1 MIVLKPYQQTATA
14 AATDIL
20 VGGRP
25 DGYGSGR
32 TAVAPDRRAVLIE
45 APTGSGKTVMAGT
58 VVSLCGK
65 TQKVLW
71 MWFAPFAG
79 VTGQS
84 AEVLAAQFGDLR
96 VRSLQHDRDIEAV
109 RPNDIYVTTWGAVAA
124 RNADSRVVRTQ
135 SESLASIDQVVADAR
150 ARGFLIGVV
159 VDEAH
164 HGFVKAAQAKKFFT
178 KTLMPDITILV
189 TATPNDRDIEVFRLE
204 ADLGSVARVSVS
216 RADAVAAGLIKPGI
230 RAVSFTRAPNSG
242 ATPIDF
248 ERTALRYGVDT
259 HNAIKRGLG
268 QNQFD
273 VTPLMLVQVE
283 SGEESV
289 ARARQT
295 LMDFGI
301 PESAIATHTS
311 DEPDPDILAL
321 AHDEQVQVLIFKMA
335 VALGFDAPRA
345 WTLVSM
351 RSSKDVD
358 FGVQIVGRV
367 LRVDRRLQ
375 GRPIP
380 ESLQYGYVFV
390 ADPDVQAG
398 LLSAAEQIN
407 RLRTDIQRVTS
418 QTTMVMVQV
427 GPEDTVPTRV
437 TPEGAPT
444 MSAGSAAPIGGSGQ
458 SPAPAVPG
466 VQPWQTV
473 RVPVFGEVDLFGM
486 QAAVPEVSGDA
497 SSPASQIVAL
507 VELAGHKYPLR
518 VDLAVPAYLQ
528 QERFPRDDTRLAG
541 CVGDR
546 IRFDADALHALQ
558 REGVFVVRREVDLFA
573 AGAKPTEPTR
583 VAGEM
588 DLRQIIKQG
597 QTALFED
604 DYVGGHS
611 LLPELVK
618 RFAAECER
626 EGMLG
631 WLKDKET
638 LEQGVFRV
646 LGNSPHLL
654 RRALREC
661 LADYIELQDA
671 APLPTVLESPEPLAP
686 SRHNVYG
693 VVPPGLN
700 TWEADFAEMLDLDT
714 TGTVL
719 WWHRNPPRKDWS
731 VRVCAPGTQHDYY
744 PDFVV
749 GVNGRAKSHGI
760 LLVETKYAFNTK
772 DSMAK
777 VRADHKAYG
786 RVLMLTREDGDWWT
800 LQYDLSR
807 DKVVQDQRLLLS
819 MLARF

>member
-1 MIVLKPYQQTATA
+1 MIVLKPFQQVATD

-25 DGYGSGR
+25 DSLEIGR
-32 TAVAPDRRAVLIE
+32 IATPPDRRAVLIE
-45 APTGSGKTVMAGT
+45 APTGSGKTIMAAT
-58 VVSLCGK
+58 VVALCGRK
-65 TQKVLW
+65 QKVLW

-79 VTGQS
+79 VTDQS
-84 AEVLAAQFGDLR
+84 AEVIALQFGDLR
-96 VRSLQHDRDIEAV
+96 VRNLQNDRDVEAI
-109 RPNDIYVTTWGAVAA
+109 RANDIYVTTWGAVAA
-124 RNADSRVVRTQ
+124 RNAESRVVRTP
-135 SESLASIDQVVADAR
+135 SESMASIDQVIEEAR
-150 ARGFLIGVV
+150 RRGFLIGAV

-164 HGFVKAAQAKKFFT
+164 HGFVKAAQAKRFFT
-178 KTLMPDITILV
+178 KTLSPDLTILV
-189 TATPNDRDIEVFRLE
+189 TATPNDRDIEVFRHE
-204 ADLGSVARVSVS
+204 ADLGSIARVSVS
-216 RADAVAAGLIKPGI
+216 RADAVAAGLIKPGV

-259 HNAIKRGLG
+259 HNHIKRALG
-268 QNQFD
+268 QNRFE

-283 SGEESV
+283 SGDDSV
-289 ARARQT
+289 SRARQT
-295 LMDFGI
+295 LIDFGI

-351 RSSKDVD
+351 RSSQDVD

-375 GRPIP
+375 GRAVP
-380 ESLQYGYVFV
+380 EALRYAYVFV
-390 ADPDVQAG
+390 ADPDVQRG

-407 RLRTDIQRVTS
+407 RLRTDITRVAT
-418 QTTMVMVQV
+418 QTTMVLVQV
-427 GPEDTVPTRV
+427 GDDGLVPARISPDSDVSNMSLAGADARV
-437 TPEGAPT
+437 A
-444 MSAGSAAPIGGSGQ
+444 
-458 SPAPAVPG
+458 
-466 VQPWQTV
+466 QPWQTV
-473 RVPVFGEVDLFGM
+473 QVPAHGEVDLFGFQSSSM
-486 QAAVPEVSGDA
+486 AASGD
-497 SSPASQIVAL
+497 SSSGSVGAPIGAL
-507 VELAGHKYPLR
+507 VETPVYRYELR
-518 VDLAVPAYLQ
+518 ASLILPTHLL
-528 QERFPRDDTRLAG
+528 QERFPRDDTKLAG

-546 IRFDADALHALQ
+546 IRFDAEALHALQ
-558 REGVFVVRREVDLFA
+558 REGVFVVRREIDVFA
-573 AGAKPTEPTR
+573 PDAPAAEPTR

-588 DLRQIIKQG
+588 DMRRIILQG

-631 WLKDKET
+631 WLRNKET

-646 LGNSPHLL
+646 LGSSPQLL

-661 LADYIELQDA
+661 LSDYIELQDA
-671 APLPTVLESPEPLAP
+671 SALPSAVESHDPLTT
-686 SRHNVYG
+686 SRLNIYG
-693 VVPPGLN
+693 IVPADLN
-700 TWEADFAEMLDLDT
+700 SWERDFVEMLDLDT
-714 TGTVL
+714 TGTIL
-719 WWHRNPPRKDWS
+719 WWHRNPPRKEWS
-731 VRVCAPGTQHDYY
+731 VRVCAPGTRHDYY

-749 GVNGRAKSHGI
+749 GVKGRAKPDNI
-760 LLVETKYAFNTK
+760 LLVETKFGFNTN

-800 LQYDLSR
+800 LQYDASR
-807 DKVVQDQRLLLS
+807 DKVVQDQRLLIG